1 MMQGGQQ
8 QQQQIGSGGNSSSG
22 VGLSG
27 QMASASNNSSSNGLQ
42 QQNSQYTSQT
52 SNSST
57 SSLSPA
63 LASMNLNGA
72 SANSLNNYP
81 FIRKRRDAVRLLKVH
96 ESNGHQ
102 FIAKFFSQP
111 TFCSFCAEF
120 LWGFSKQG
128 YQCRLCACVVHNRC
142 YEKILTKCTGN
153 TQSQFEKQKERFNID
168 VPHKFREKNYFTPT
182 FCEHC
187 GQLLVGLFK
196 QGLKCESCGYN
207 CHKNCMKN
215 VPKNCGINEKMMS
228 EILSTI
234 KKDGSHRGMKSSPS
248 NELLS
253 PSNVYSSGGDQKSGG
268 GNHKVNLT
276 SSDID
281 TLKLKE
287 IEDLKFER
295 IKKKSE
301 KQMQPSN
308 ANRMQAQKGGFGDL
322 QDQDS
327 DDYIDLKD
335 CYSKKVTDRKSVV

>member
-8 QQQQIGSGGNSSSG
+8 QIGSGSVGGNNASG

-27 QMASASNNSSSNGLQ
+27 QMASASNNSSSNGMQ

-72 SANSLNNYP
+72 TGGTGNYNSLNNYP

-120 LWGFSKQG
+120 LWGFGKQG

-196 QGLKCESCGYN
+196 QGLKCES
-207 CHKNCMKN
+207 KNETSLLRYFD
-215 VPKNCGINEKMMS
+215 I
-228 EILSTI
+228 I
-234 KKDGSHRGMKSSPS
+234 SH
-248 NELLS
+248 
-253 PSNVYSSGGDQKSGG
+253 QC
-268 GNHKVNLT
+268 
-276 SSDID
+276 
-281 TLKLKE
+281 
-287 IEDLKFER
+287 F
-295 IKKKSE
+295 
-301 KQMQPSN
+301 
-308 ANRMQAQKGGFGDL
+308 
-322 QDQDS
+322 
-327 DDYIDLKD
+327 
-335 CYSKKVTDRKSVV
+335 